1 MFKHVAKPWLVTQ
14 QAQSGVCGGSK
25 KGPGPEFGSLKC
37 SLEAG
42 ISPSYSILS
51 HLFLLK
57 AAVLCWIRRQFQS
70 PEKTAI
76 RRPSVEPQFEME
88 TEPRNPRF
96 SKDLLNLRKIQEH
109 PQTSTG

>member
-1 MFKHVAKPWLVTQ
+1 MFKHIAKPWLATQ

-57 AAVLCWIRRQFQS
+57 SAVLCWKRRS
-70 PEKTAI
+70 VGHPWAI
-76 RRPSVEPQFEME
+76 HPQFEME

-96 SKDLLNLRKIQEH
+96 SKDLLNLRKIQE